1 MRVRAEGR
9 QAIPRFAPGTLW
21 NQCRSHKT
29 KKSTAKA
36 SDSEMADWKA
46 AGLEADEALPAIV
59 DMAAIFTKMYVAFAR
74 IAGVKEN
81 LVRSLRVGSC

>member
-1 MRVRAEGR
+1 
-9 QAIPRFAPGTLW
+9 
-21 NQCRSHKT
+21 
-29 KKSTAKA
+29 
-36 SDSEMADWKA
+36 MADWKA

-59 DMAAIFTKMYVAFAR
+59 DMAAIFTKMYVVFAR